1 MIYHCARAI
10 LILMWL
16 SAGMAIADST
26 NSNPNSQTTIH
37 LTEANSGSSI
47 EIVVGTNLNI
57 FLRISSEDINKSTCY
72 WSNITV
78 SDASVLKEVQT
89 AVFLPPSVTAAFF
102 QAVRP
107 GLAQLDSF
115 RHNCSDGGVVRW
127 HVEVRVTY

>member
-1 MIYHCARAI
+1 MIYHYARAI
-10 LILMWL
+10 PILMWL

-37 LTEANSGSSI
+37 LTEANNGSSI
-47 EIVVGTNLNI
+47 EIVVGTKINI
-57 FLRISSEDINKSTCY
+57 FLKISSEDMYKSACY

-78 SDASVLKEVQT
+78 SDASVLKQVQT

-102 QAVRP
+102 QAIRP
-107 GLAQLDSF
+107 GLAQIDSF
-115 RHNCSDGGVVRW
+115 RHDCSDGGVIRW